1 MNKQLFVSLTL
12 EQRRRIAAGLREW
25 ANETDPDAPR
35 EYLTGAV
42 GAVLTMG
49 AERARIL
56 TRAAQ
61 LLVLAVSFFTN
72 EEDWPHAYEPLD
84 GLCQTCGAP
93 PGLHK
98 RLSEAVAL
106 SRDLPADI
114 LESAL

>member
-25 ANETDPDAPR
+25 ANETDPDTVPR
-35 EYLTGAV
+35 VDSAI